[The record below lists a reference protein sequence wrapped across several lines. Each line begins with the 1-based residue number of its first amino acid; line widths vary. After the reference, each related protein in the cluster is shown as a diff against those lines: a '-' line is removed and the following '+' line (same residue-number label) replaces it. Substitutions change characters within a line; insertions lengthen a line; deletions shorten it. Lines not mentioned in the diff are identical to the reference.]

1 MKDRTL
7 DQMCTVTK
15 PGLSFISAAYAA
27 ELYIS
32 LLHHPLGHHA
42 PANEDENKLP
52 TTDLGKLPH
61 HLRGNLGDFETSI
74 FYGRAFD
81 QCVAC
86 SKFILDCYN
95 TERDGFMLRVL
106 NDPSFIHEVTGL
118 KKELEEYEK
127 MENGIVEILDDEFE
141 FITDSTSSA
150 GPKIEST
157 AATAVKAP

>member
-32 LLHHPLGHHA
+32 LLHHPEGHHVR
-42 PANEDENKLP
+42 ANEDHTKLE

-74 FYGRAFD
+74 FYGRAFE

-86 SKFILDCYN
+86 SSFILDSYLQD
-95 TERDGFMLRVL
+95 RDEFMLRVI
-106 NDPSFIHEVTGL
+106 NDPSFIHQVTGL
-118 KKELEEYEK
+118 QKELDSYDD
-127 MENGIVEILDDEFE
+127 MESGIIEIIDDDFL
-141 FITDSTSSA
+141 
-150 GPKIEST
+150 T
-157 AATAVKAP
+157 AQEQPTKPQ

>member
-32 LLHHPLGHHA
+32 LLHHPEGHHA
-42 PANEDENKLP
+42 RANEDHTKLE

-74 FYGRAFD
+74 FYGRAFE

-86 SKFILDCYN
+86 SSFILDKYML
-95 TERDGFMLRVL
+95 ERDEFMLQVI
-106 NDPSFIHEVTGL
+106 NDPSFIHQVTGL
-118 KKELEEYEK
+118 QKEL
-127 MENGIVEILDDEFE
+127 
-141 FITDSTSSA
+141 DSYN
-150 GPKIEST
+150 
-157 AATAVKAP
+157 

>member
-27 ELYIS
+27 ELFVS
-32 LLHHPLGHHA
+32 LLHHPLQHHA
-42 PANEDENKLP
+42 PASEDQNKLQN
-52 TTDLGKLPH
+52 TDLGKLPH
-61 HLRGNLGDFETSI
+61 HLRGNLSDFETSI

-86 SKFILDCYN
+86 SQFILNSYREDR
-95 TERDGFMLRVL
+95 EGFMLRVL

-118 KKELEEYEK
+118 KREL
-127 MENGIVEILDDEFE
+127 
-141 FITDSTSSA
+141 
-150 GPKIEST
+150 
-157 AATAVKAP
+157 

>member
-32 LLHHPLGHHA
+32 LLHHPEGHHVR
-42 PANEDENKLP
+42 ANEDHNKLE

-86 SKFILDCYN
+86 SKFIL
-95 TERDGFMLRVL
+95 
-106 NDPSFIHEVTGL
+106 
-118 KKELEEYEK
+118 EK
-127 MENGIVEILDDEFE
+127 YL
-141 FITDSTSSA
+141 
-150 GPKIEST
+150 
-157 AATAVKAP
+157 

>member
-32 LLHHPLGHHA
+32 LLHHPEGHHVR
-42 PANEDENKLP
+42 ANEDHTKLE

-86 SKFILDCYN
+86 SKFVLDKYL
-95 TERDGFMLRVL
+95 EDRDEFMLQVI
-106 NDPSFIHEVTGL
+106 NDPSFIHQVTGL
-118 KKELEEYEK
+118 QAELDSYDE
-127 MENGIVEILDDEFE
+127 MECGIIEIIDDDFLASHEP
-141 FITDSTSSA
+141 A
-150 GPKIEST
+150 KPQ
-157 AATAVKAP
+157 